1 MAPESSRPERSV
13 RLRVDVAVLTE
24 VTIGEPGWVSTRL
37 GEIGLPAPVSEL
49 AARSWDAIVIGAGH
63 NGLAAAAYLA
73 RGGNRVLVLERR
85 ERVGGA
91 CTLERPFTDQGYAV
105 SPCAYVVGLL
115 DPLVVD
121 ELALARRGVE
131 IRIADPELF
140 IPFDDGT
147 AFVQWLDAER
157 TAAGM
162 REAGFAE
169 RDIRGLAD
177 YNERFDRIR
186 RLLRKGERDTWVGDS
201 PSRSEIEE
209 LLHGEREL
217 TDIVF
222 EASIAEVLDEDIED
236 QRIKDALCTQGLI
249 AAHGGP
255 RTPGTAAI
263 HLMHHMGELDGH
275 GGAWGYVRGGM
286 GTISFALAE
295 AAMEAGATIACGVPV
310 GAIEPGTGVE
320 LEDGTELRAPVVLCN
335 AGPKVALGMLEGRDI
350 PADYEARL
358 RDWKVRCPAFKVNAA
373 LSALPRWS
381 AADGDGIWPAMGTI
395 DVGHGLD
402 AAQDSFEAYE
412 RGELSLA
419 FAELYCQTAADPTP
433 APAGMH
439 LISAFC
445 QYAPYAASGGD
456 LDRLRRQAGG
466 AVIELIARFAPGFE
480 SLVTDHEVLLPAD
493 IEARIGLTGG
503 QIFQGECF
511 PEQMWDRRLSA
522 RTPLEGLYLC
532 GAATHPGGSVI
543 GLNGRNAAMAA
554 LADRSASSRRV
565 G

>member
-1 MAPESSRPERSV
+1 MA
-13 RLRVDVAVLTE
+13 TNG
-24 VTIGEPGWVSTRL
+24 TIGEPAASAGSGVASRL
-37 GEIGLPAPVSEL
+37 GELGLPRPVAEL
-49 AARSWDAIVIGAGH
+49 ARESWDAIVVGAGH

-73 RGGNRVLVLERR
+73 RERRRVLVLERR

-91 CTLERPFTDQGYAV
+91 CTLERPFGDPGYAV

-115 DPLVVD
+115 DRLVIE
-121 ELALARRGVE
+121 ELELARRGVE

-147 AFVQWLDAER
+147 AFVQWLDPER

-162 REAGFAE
+162 RAAGFAE
-169 RDIRGLAD
+169 RDVAGLAG
-177 YNERFDRIR
+177 YNARFEKIR
-186 RLLRKGERDTWVGDS
+186 RLLRKGQRDTWVGDS
-201 PSRSEIEE
+201 PSREEIEE
-209 LLHGEREL
+209 LLGGHREL

-222 EASIAEVLDEDIED
+222 GASIAEVLDEHIFD

-286 GTISFALAE
+286 GTVSFALAE
-295 AAMEAGATIACGVPV
+295 AAIDAGATIACGVAV
-310 GAIEPGTGVE
+310 GAIEAGRGVE
-320 LEDGTELRAPVVLCN
+320 LEDGTRLRAPLVLCN
-335 AGPKVALGMLEGRDI
+335 AGPKVALDLLDGKEI

-358 RDWKVRCPAFKVNAA
+358 RDWKVRCPAFKLNAA
-373 LSALPRWS
+373 LSELPRWS
-381 AADGDGIWPAMGTI
+381 AAGGGAWPAMGTV
-395 DVGHGLD
+395 DVGEGLD
-402 AAQDSFEAYE
+402 AAQDAFEAYA

-419 FAELYCQTAADPTP
+419 FAELYCQTAADPGP
-433 APAGMH
+433 APAGKH

-445 QYAPYAASGGD
+445 QYAPYAPADGD
-456 LDRLRRQAGG
+456 LDGLRERAAA

-480 SLVTDHEVLLPAD
+480 ETVEHSEVLLPAD

-511 PEQMWDRRLSA
+511 PDQMWDRRLSA
-522 RTPLEGLYLC
+522 RTPVEGLYLC

-554 LADRSASSRRV
+554 LADHAT
-565 G
+565 